1 MYLKGKKILL
11 AISGSIAAYKS
22 AMLTRLFVKEG
33 AEIRVIMTQSA
44 TSFISPL
51 TFSTLSKNPV
61 ITQFF
66 SSQEEV
72 WNNHV
77 ELGLWADLML
87 IAPASANTLAK
98 MANGICDN
106 VLLATY
112 LSAKCPVFFA
122 PAMDLDMWLHPSTQK
137 NIQVLQSYNN
147 HLIEVEHGE
156 LASGLVGKGRMAEP
170 EDIVATIEE
179 YFIQHSVQAHELKGQ
194 QVLITAGPTYEAID
208 PVRFIG
214 NRSTGKMG
222 IALAEV
228 AFEQGA
234 EVRLV
239 LGPTQLRP
247 RYEGIEVVLAR
258 TAQEMFEAVM
268 EKQNTLDIAI
278 LAAAVADFTPVEVS
292 DSKIKKKGVEEGMTL
307 TLKRTKD
314 ILATLGANKKERQ
327 ILVGFALETD
337 NELENAQKKLQKKN
351 LDCIVL
357 NSLRDKGA
365 GFQHNTNKI
374 TILDKYNSL
383 QKFELKSKKEAAQDI
398 IQKVLEL
405 KRKMTV

>member
-22 AMLTRLFVKEG
+22 AMLTRLFVKQG
-33 AEIRVIMTQSA
+33 AELRVIMTQSA
-44 TSFISPL
+44 TNFISPL
-51 TFSTLSKNPV
+51 TFSTLSKNSV
-61 ITQFF
+61 VTQFF

-122 PAMDLDMWLHPSTQK
+122 PAMDLDMWLHPSTQR
-137 NIQVLQSYNN
+137 NLQTLNSYGN

-156 LASGLVGKGRMAEP
+156 LASGLIGKGRMAEP
-170 EDIVATIEE
+170 ESILNTIEE
-179 YFIQHSVQAHELKGQ
+179 YFVNHLEKPLENQ
-194 QVLITAGPTYEAID
+194 QVLITAGPTHEALD

-214 NRSTGKMG
+214 NRSTGRMG

-234 EVRLV
+234 YVRLV
-239 LGPTQLRP
+239 LGPTQLKP
-247 RYEGIEVVLAR
+247 RYKGIEVVKVR
-258 TAQEMFEAVM
+258 TAQEMFEAAM
-268 EKQNTLDIAI
+268 QKQAEVDIAI
-278 LAAAVADFTPVEVS
+278 LAAAVADFTPSEVS
-292 DSKIKKKGVEEGMTL
+292 SSKIKKKNNEDGMTL
-307 TLKRTKD
+307 SLKRTKD
-314 ILATLGANKKERQ
+314 ILATLGENKKTHQ
-327 ILVGFALETD
+327 ILVGFALETN
-337 NELENAQKKLQKKN
+337 NELANAQKKLQKKN

-365 GFQHNTNKI
+365 GFKHNTNKI
-374 TILDKYNSL
+374 TILDKYNSI
-383 QKFELKSKKEAAQDI
+383 QKFELKSKKEAAEDI
-398 IQKVLEL
+398 LRKVLEL
-405 KRKMTV
+405 KQKMTV

>member
-11 AISGSIAAYKS
+11 GISGSIAAYKS

-33 AEIRVIMTQSA
+33 AEVRVIMTQPA
-44 TSFISPL
+44 TNFISPL
-51 TFSTLSKNPV
+51 TFSTLSKHPV
-61 ITQFF
+61 VTQFF

-112 LSAKCPVFFA
+112 LSAKCPVYFA

-137 NIQVLQSYNN
+137 NIQTLNTYGN

-156 LASGLVGKGRMAEP
+156 LASGLVGKGRMSEP
-170 EDIVATIEE
+170 ESIVAAIEE
-179 YFIQHSVQAHELKGQ
+179 HFIHHSPKPLEGQ
-194 QVLITAGPTYEAID
+194 QVLITAGPTYEPID
-208 PVRFIG
+208 PVRFVG

-228 AFEQGA
+228 AYEQGA
-234 EVRLV
+234 NVRLV
-239 LGPTQLRP
+239 LGPTQLKP
-247 RYEGIEVVLAR
+247 RYKGIEVVEVR
-258 TAQEMFEAVM
+258 TAQEMFEAAMVNQTRM
-268 EKQNTLDIAI
+268 DIAI
-278 LAAAVADFTPVEVS
+278 LAAAVADFTPSEVS
-292 DSKIKKKGVEEGMTL
+292 NSKIKKKSGEEGMTL
-307 TLKRTKD
+307 SLKRTKD
-314 ILATLGANKKERQ
+314 ILATLGQMKKPHQ
-327 ILVGFALETD
+327 LLVGFALETN

-365 GFQHNTNKI
+365 GFKHDTNKI

-383 QKFELKSKKEAAQDI
+383 QKFELKSKREAAQDI
-398 IQKVLEL
+398 LQKVLEL
-405 KRKMTV
+405 KRTMTV

>member
-1 MYLKGKKILL
+1 MYLQGKKILL

-22 AMLTRLFVKEG
+22 AMLTRFLVKQG
-33 AEIRVIMTQSA
+33 AEVRVIMTQSA
-44 TSFISPL
+44 TNFISPL
-51 TFSTLSKNPV
+51 TFSTLSKHPV
-61 ITQFF
+61 VTQFF
-66 SSQEEV
+66 SNQEEV

-77 ELGLWADLML
+77 ELGLWADVML
-87 IAPASANTLAK
+87 IAPATANTLAK

-137 NIQVLQSYNN
+137 NIKTLNTYGN

-170 EDIVATIEE
+170 ESIVEGLEE
-179 YFIQHSVQAHELKGQ
+179 YFISHSPKPLKNQ

-214 NRSTGKMG
+214 NHSTGRMG

-234 EVRLV
+234 NVKLV
-239 LGPTQLRP
+239 LGPTQLKP
-247 RYEGIEVVLAR
+247 RYKGIEVVNVR
-258 TAQEMFEAVM
+258 TAQEMFEAAMVN
-268 EKQNTLDIAI
+268 QAQIDIAI
-278 LAAAVADFTPVEVS
+278 LAAAVADFTPSEVS
-292 DSKIKKKGVEEGMTL
+292 SSKIKKKSDEKGMTL
-307 TLKRTKD
+307 SLKRTKD
-314 ILATLGANKKERQ
+314 ILATLGKNKKAHQ
-327 ILVGFALETD
+327 LLVGFALETD

-365 GFQHNTNKI
+365 GFKHNTNKI

-398 IQKVLEL
+398 LRKVLEL